1 MKINIPTE
9 VFYILNK
16 LKEKGFLSYL
26 VGGCIRNLLLNLPI
40 YDYDIATSATP
51 MEIKEIFDKTI
62 SVGEIFGKIS
72 VIINNYEVEVSTFRH
87 SADRTQFGGTLFEDT
102 STRDFTI
109 NSLAHP
115 CFNSEE
121 ILIEELI
128 DYHGAISDLED
139 RFLRAIGD
147 PLERM
152 KEDPL
157 RIMRAIRF
165 TASLTLVMDP
175 LLVEVIKH
183 HSDLLDNISKERIR
197 DEFLKILTGNNPVK
211 GIELLTELGII
222 NRIIPGFTKMIG
234 CTQPYKYHPEG
245 DVYVHT
251 LKVLENIP
259 KGSSKELFLAAILH
273 DISKPECRIE
283 KDSKITFYNHDR
295 VGSEKT
301 KTIMKDL
308 KFPNECIDEVVYLV
322 HNHMKMHH
330 WNQMNKSTRIKMCR
344 NKYFKNLIELAAAGG
359 KGAAS
364 GDQTSEIREFYEEVP
379 VAAAPKLITG
389 DDLIDLGFP
398 PGKIFGTI
406 IDKVEDLHLEGDLK
420 TREEAIEYIRTHLF
434 EFQS

>member
-1 MKINIPTE
+1 MKVNIPDE
-9 VFYILNK
+9 VFYVVSK
-16 LKEKGFLSYL
+16 LKEHKFLSYL
-26 VGGCIRNLLLNLPI
+26 VGGCLRNLLLNI
-40 YDYDIATSATP
+40 KIKDWDICTDATP
-51 MEIKEIFDKTI
+51 DQIEAIFEKTVPLGKE
-62 SVGEIFGKIS
+62 FGKIS
-72 VIINNYEVEVSTFRH
+72 VYVNGVEVEVSTFRN
-87 SADRTQFGGTLFEDT
+87 SADRTEYGGTLFEDT
-102 STRDFTI
+102 CTRDFTM
-109 NSLAHP
+109 NALAHP
-115 CFNSEE
+115 CFSSDEILTEE
-121 ILIEELI
+121 II
-128 DYHGAISDLED
+128 DYHHGFNDLED

-420 TREEAIEYIRTHLF
+420 TREEAIEYIRTRLF